1 MRNFFYIFLGFLAGL
16 IGILFSQVLLLIPL
30 IDYLPSFFSK
40 AALFLFPITSTALAV
55 SRVWGEIFLNNPT
68 RFKDNLKVVKEPTYQ
83 AIKLGIISGLVA
95 GILSIFVGYIPVSGS
110 LIKLIGWVLIGG
122 AAGLAHGI
130 TWKNCTIEGSQKERA
145 IKYMGMST
153 GAGFELDNYDRNFS
167 FINSSKLRFNFK
179 SPHLQQ
185 GKENRIEEG
194 ISIELPFNAK
204 ITIGSNQDS
213 HICIPVLPYNC
224 AEIEIN
230 KREVSI
236 TANGKGYVV
245 VDNKVLGNAQ
255 SEKLKH
261 NQILTFIVPKKPN
274 ENQRINFVRFVFY
287 DRFLDRQA

>member
-1 MRNFFYIFLGFLAGL
+1 L
-16 IGILFSQVLLLIPL
+16 
-30 IDYLPSFFSK
+30 
-40 AALFLFPITSTALAV
+40 
-55 SRVWGEIFLNNPT
+55 
-68 RFKDNLKVVKEPTYQ
+68 
-83 AIKLGIISGLVA
+83 
-95 GILSIFVGYIPVSGS
+95 
-110 LIKLIGWVLIGG
+110 
-122 AAGLAHGI
+122 
-130 TWKNCTIEGSQKERA
+130 RA
-145 IKYMGMST
+145 
-153 GAGFELDNYDRNFS
+153 GAGFELDDYDRNFS

-179 SPHLQQ
+179 SPHVQQ